1 MIVLEQKSI
10 YSDSQFCYF
19 STGCSTHLGSISPQ
33 PYSISLGISTPRNL
47 GFHPRECIS
56 LLCNLL
62 ITLAQKTPRGFWLL
76 LIHWDQ
82 ELETGVKWNSWGAP
96 RPLQIFQCQR
106 RSSHGLHLSF
116 KMSMNWGKASRA
128 RPWVHIGRW
137 WCFYTSMDLDSYKH
151 FTDSSVLI
159 LQKWVSP
166 HGRTLRGSSSA
177 VLLKFKR
184 AQESGDLL
192 KYRFWFR
199 RSRGALDPVFLKKS
213 SDDVSSAAPRTT
225 LSIAKA

>member
-47 GFHPRECIS
+47 GFHPRECIR

-62 ITLAQKTPRGFWLL
+62 LTLAQKTPRGFWLL

-116 KMSMNWGKASRA
+116 KMSMNISLCKNSTRDCKDKTFEVFEYS
-128 RPWVHIGRW
+128 P
-137 WCFYTSMDLDSYKH
+137 SNP
-151 FTDSSVLI
+151 LI
-159 LQKWVSP
+159 
-166 HGRTLRGSSSA
+166 RTL
-177 VLLKFKR
+177 
-184 AQESGDLL
+184 
-192 KYRFWFR
+192 
-199 RSRGALDPVFLKKS
+199 
-213 SDDVSSAAPRTT
+213 
-225 LSIAKA
+225 LSPQTFFQSVQG

>member
-1 MIVLEQKSI
+1 MVLEQKSI
-10 YSDSQFCYF
+10 YSDSQFCCF
-19 STGCSTHLGSISPQ
+19 STGCSIHLGSISPQ

-116 KMSMNWGKASRA
+116 KISMNWDKASRA
-128 RPWVHIGRW
+128 RPWGHIRRW

-151 FTDSSVLI
+151 RLFCTHSSEMSLTPQQDTQGT
-159 LQKWVSP
+159 LQC
-166 HGRTLRGSSSA
+166 
-177 VLLKFKR
+177 
-184 AQESGDLL
+184 
-192 KYRFWFR
+192 
-199 RSRGALDPVFLKKS
+199 GASQIQMCTGIWGF
-213 SDDVSSAAPRTT
+213 AE
-225 LSIAKA
+225 I